1 LAYKMTNAYRTAKA
15 LPGGIAINQY
25 GFIRS
30 RTIRKLKLGGIIVRG
45 LAALIMLISVVSVW
59 IIVPALAND
68 FNAARSCNATNPAD
82 GYCVYKGGCPEKGY
96 CYFPDGS
103 YVLSW
108 SLYDDACR
116 ECYRLGLSDR
126 GAWLENIYGY
136 LYSVDCHPVVSLK
149 TATNRSQGVANNTSC
164 PSCS

>member
-1 LAYKMTNAYRTAKA
+1 MAYKMTTAYRTAKA
-15 LPGGIAINQY
+15 LPGGSAINQY

-30 RTIRKLKLGGIIVRG
+30 RTIRELKLGGIIVRG

-68 FNAARSCNATNPAD
+68 SNAAKSCNATNPSD
-82 GYCVYKGGCPEKGY
+82 SYCVYKGGCPEKGY

-116 ECYRLGLSDR
+116 ECHRFGIIRSGCMVGKHLWLSIFRGLPSR
-126 GAWLENIYGY
+126 GFLEDSN
-136 LYSVDCHPVVSLK
+136 VSIPG
-149 TATNRSQGVANNTSC
+149 RRE
-164 PSCS
+164 